1 MIQLLN
7 LIWFILGGFLIPI
20 IYLFSGLLLIITIIG
35 FPFGIQCLKLAG
47 LGLFPFGKEVYD
59 KPTAYGF
66 LAILFNVIWILL
78 GGFWIAV
85 VHLVLAI
92 FLGVTIIGLP
102 LAKQHIKL
110 TAVALLPF
118 GKSFKKL

>member
-59 KPTAYGF
+59 KPTADGF